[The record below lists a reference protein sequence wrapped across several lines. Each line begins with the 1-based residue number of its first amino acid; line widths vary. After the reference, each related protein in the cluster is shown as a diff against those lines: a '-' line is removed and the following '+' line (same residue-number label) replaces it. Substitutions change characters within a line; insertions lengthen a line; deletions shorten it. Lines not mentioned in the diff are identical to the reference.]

1 MAILSHTK
9 TGNLRCCDRLS
20 FYDKSGQWLDGF
32 NESSIK
38 INGHG
43 IWVTQAQKIVG
54 KSESNEY
61 FAAGL
66 SSDCLYISG
75 CLKDESKSTGD
86 IDIEFVYPKYELG
99 FKVQQKDLYMIT
111 YEGEEVDGEEV
122 GTLDTFIN
130 ANNYTE
136 NMATKAGGGAYGTWN
151 ISIRGSAAS
160 LSSTLGVNKG
170 GTGNVSMHSGSM
182 LVSNG
187 SGSAIGTFPN
197 LKTYSENMNIISSS
211 TASHRFQVINSNND
225 AKLGTN
231 TNAGIYNDK
240 NAKWLI
246 AIRPNGTVSV
256 NTSSDR
262 RKKVYIEDM
271 PENEAKVL
279 LNVPIRNFIFKE
291 DIGYNNLEQNG
302 VFAQDLRELLKKNNI
317 GNRPYLQWEYN
328 DNDRDDVYY
337 DINAPEKNDMTY
349 SVSYNHIVPA
359 LIKGW
364 QMQNKE
370 IEELE
375 KKLAILRIKKIN
387 GLSS

>member
-9 TGNLRCCDRLS
+9 TGNLRCHDRLS

-32 NESSIK
+32 NQSSIK

-43 IWVTQAQKIVG
+43 IWATQAQKLVG
-54 KSESNEY
+54 KSDSNKY
-61 FAAGL
+61 FAAGLL

-75 CLKDESKSTGD
+75 CLKDDSKSTGD
-86 IDIEFVYPKYELG
+86 IDTEFVYSKYELG
-99 FKVQQKDLYMIT
+99 FKVQQKELYMIT
-111 YEGEEVDGEEV
+111 YEGEEVSS
-122 GTLDTFIN
+122 LYTFIN
-130 ANNYTE
+130 TNNYTE

-151 ISIRGSAAS
+151 ISIKGSATS

-170 GTGNVSMHSGSM
+170 GTGNTSMHSGSM

-187 SGSAIGTFPN
+187 SGSAIGTFAN
-197 LKTYSENMNIISSS
+197 LKAYSENMNIISSS
-211 TASHRFQVINSNND
+211 TASHRFQVINSNNGVN
-225 AKLGTN
+225 LSTH
-231 TNAGIYNDK
+231 TNAGIYNEK
-240 NAKWLI
+240 RAKWLI
-246 AIRPNGTVSV
+246 VIKPNGTVSV

-262 RKKVYIEDM
+262 RKKIYIEDM
-271 PENEAKVL
+271 PEDEAKVL
-279 LNVPIRNFIFKE
+279 LNVPIRNFVFKE

-328 DNDRDDVYY
+328 DNDRDNIYY
-337 DINAPEKNDMTY
+337 DINAPEKDDMTY
-349 SVSYNHIVPA
+349 SVSYNHMIPA

-375 KKLAILRIKKIN
+375 KKLAILRIKKLN
-387 GLSS
+387 ELSS